1 MAIVP
6 LLPGIQVLLQAVLRK
21 AERTEM
27 VLHEVRITTIHL
39 IPLPEIRDTIAVLR
53 QETLDT
59 TEAHHHRKSQ
69 DLAVAHRQGP
79 QVLPDRRDRRVFPDR
94 RGRQGHPDRQDRQ
107 DHPDRQD
114 HLNRRDH
121 PDLQD
126 QAEKD
131 KEPHY

>member
-6 LLPGIQVLLQAVLRK
+6 LLPGIQVLLQAVLRT

-79 QVLPDRRDRRVFPDR
+79 QVLPDRLDHPDR
-94 RGRQGHPDRQDRQ
+94 RDRQ
-107 DHPDRQD
+107 DHPDRQG
-114 HLNRRDH
+114 H

-126 QAEKD
+126 QAGKD
-131 KEPHY
+131 KEPNY